1 MILDM
6 QELVMFLTCY
16 PRLYQQPY
24 SMHLLLDNCMFGRQ
38 MEAETVINFVLYTQP
53 HGAEE
58 LLDVLPIVGPG
69 GVGKSTLVSHV
80 LKDERVC
87 NHFSEILFS
96 HDCGFTDDELA
107 VSFRQ
112 VCAARNHQNHAS
124 NSNKDGRSLVVVELA
139 GDFNEDAWNRLY
151 SASKRSMPTGSKII
165 VTSRS
170 ENITRFGTTRALC
183 LDHLSHET
191 YWYLF
196 KTLAFGSMHPE
207 AYPRHMHLAMEI
219 ASSMNRCF
227 ISAII
232 TARLLR
238 DNFDIHFW
246 YKVMA
251 CLRGFIQTHVSSF
264 GEHPFDL
271 VVQNRPA
278 RFGRMGAP
286 SEYFMIYKNFQLS
299 SDEEVPE
306 LRIQDLMYGS
316 VKPYGKFEI
325 LIWQSHILPYHS
337 YVATCEIQEQKIATS
352 KRKRSA

>member
-1 MILDM
+1 MEIFLSAILSDLTSRSINFLIRRSSKPIAADLEDRLCRVLLRAQVILDEAM
-6 QELVMFLTCY
+6 RRNITNQAMLQQLDMLRGVMHRGYYRLDTFKCQRYDEDTKKLVMFLTCY

-80 LKDERVC
+80 LKDER
-87 NHFSEILFS
+87 
-96 HDCGFTDDELA
+96 
-107 VSFRQ
+107 
-112 VCAARNHQNHAS
+112 
-124 NSNKDGRSLVVVELA
+124 
-139 GDFNEDAWNRLY
+139 
-151 SASKRSMPTGSKII
+151 
-165 VTSRS
+165 
-170 ENITRFGTTRALC
+170 
-183 LDHLSHET
+183 
-191 YWYLF
+191 
-196 KTLAFGSMHPE
+196 
-207 AYPRHMHLAMEI
+207 
-219 ASSMNRCF
+219 
-227 ISAII
+227 
-232 TARLLR
+232 
-238 DNFDIHFW
+238 
-246 YKVMA
+246 
-251 CLRGFIQTHVSSF
+251 
-264 GEHPFDL
+264 
-271 VVQNRPA
+271 
-278 RFGRMGAP
+278 
-286 SEYFMIYKNFQLS
+286 LS